1 MMMMPFE
8 RWTEDVRTTSIALCD
23 SRREFLAVISFSDFP
38 MASIASIVRY
48 DTDTTYHI
56 VVLQCPRPDVD
67 YLPIPHPPSLSCTS
81 MQTLSQLHS
90 AHLGHLYAPKYP
102 HEEHIRLGGVD
113 GAGAVAD
120 KYGGTGSA
128 GYTGWQEMSQSVF
141 KVKA

>member
-1 MMMMPFE
+1 M
-8 RWTEDVRTTSIALCD
+8 RWAPHQLLYVTHAVNSWPSHLCRI
-23 SRREFLAVISFSDFP
+23 SQWRRSCNI
-38 MASIASIVRY
+38 
-48 DTDTTYHI
+48 DTAYHI
-56 VVLQCPRPDVD
+56 VVLHCPCPDVD

-113 GAGAVAD
+113 GARVVAD

-128 GYTGWQEMSQSVF
+128 GYRRRQDMSQSVF
-141 KVKA
+141 KVKL